1 MSRRMALFGDE
12 AIMPMIPDMPGALR
26 PQTPDKAARP
36 FALSPR
42 QVLTVAVGLLM
53 FGLAIAFI
61 HNEIKAFS
69 FDHIAGALS
78 SISPIHIAFALVMT
92 LVSFSAV
99 AFYDFFALKYTE
111 RGLPLRQTAMAS
123 VLAYAISNSLGFS
136 ALTGNAVRYRLYT
149 AWGLAAVDVAV
160 IALITALFM
169 GLSGLSLA
177 SAGLLLEPG
186 VFERVFHLSPALT
199 YALGIAGAASIAAAL
214 VYLRAGGETRSV
226 FNISF
231 NRPPASL
238 MARQWAAGIVDWAAA
253 AAVLY
258 ILLLPSNPEFS
269 FVAFVPLFVAAHYAG
284 AASGLPGGIGV
295 FEAIILLLIPTGDV
309 VFVAA
314 ALIAYRAIYYF
325 LPLLIAA
332 LVLGFRSTAKSKD
345 RLLKGGER
353 TIDFFE
359 GVAPIT
365 YALLSFMTG
374 AALLIGAA
382 LPLTLAP
389 LDWASR
395 LLPPAIMSLSH
406 ILASAA
412 GTMLLLSSFG
422 LRRRLQSAWLTTV
435 IMLILGALF
444 TFLKGGDLRGAL
456 ILLLLSAALFLSRA
470 AFYRKG
476 QLGAVRLTLPRLGA
490 LLAAGGFALWIGFY
504 ANMDSVYS
512 HKLWLNF
519 NADADASRF
528 LRAALIA
535 GLIFAAYFVR
545 RLFAPAPRLDSAEPP
560 AQIMARVQEII
571 AKAQGAGA
579 EANLALMGDKQFLFS
594 ESGNS
599 FIMYGIKGRNWVAMG
614 EPVGLAAERKDLIW
628 TFRQLAD
635 SWDGWPSFYS
645 VRDDNLTDFI
655 DVGLTVQKIGELALV
670 PIEGYTLDGPAKAR
684 FRQAKSR
691 AVREGCS
698 FEIIYPARDSAD
710 MESLRAV
717 SDAWLDMHQGREK
730 GFSLGR
736 FDANVFDGKPVAV
749 VRKDGD
755 IVAFANLWTTADKR
769 ELSLDLMR
777 YKDVGVNAM
786 MEFLFAEVMLW
797 GAAEGYRYFSL
808 GMAPL
813 AGLDARKLA
822 PFMSKLG
829 AMVYK
834 YGGRFYGFEG
844 LRAFKSKFNPQW
856 EPVYLAAPSRMVM
869 PLALGN
875 LALLSGGGILGI
887 IQRG

>member
-1 MSRRMALFGDE
+1 
-12 AIMPMIPDMPGALR
+12 MPMIPDMPGALR
-26 PQTPDKAARP
+26 PQTPDKVDKP
-36 FALSPR
+36 FHLSGR
-42 QVLTVAVGLLM
+42 QILTVLAGLLM

-61 HNEIKAFS
+61 HHEIKAFS
-69 FDHIAGALS
+69 FPQIAGAIS
-78 SISPIHIAFALVMT
+78 AISPVLIAAAIAMT
-92 LVSFSAV
+92 VLSFSAV
-99 AFYDFFALKYTE
+99 AFYDFFALKYIDKHTE
-111 RGLPLRQTAMAS
+111 RALPLRQTAMAS
-123 VLAYAISNSLGFS
+123 VLAYAISNSLGLS

-177 SAGLLLEPG
+177 AAGLLLEPAI
-186 VFERVFHLSPALT
+186 FERVFHLSPLVTISIGITAL
-199 YALGIAGAASIAAAL
+199 ACIAAAL
-214 VYLRAGGETRSV
+214 VYLRAGGPVRSA
-226 FNISF
+226 FNVSF
-231 NRPPASL
+231 NRPKISL
-238 MARQWAAGIVDWAAA
+238 MFRQWGAGVMDWAAA

-258 ILLLPSNPEFS
+258 TLLIPSDPQFS
-269 FVAFVPLFVAAHYAG
+269 FVAFIPLFVAAHYAG

-295 FEAIILLLIPTGDV
+295 FEAIILLLVPAGDAV
-309 VFVAA
+309 SVAA
-314 ALIAYRAIYYF
+314 ALIAYRVIYYV
-325 LPLLIAA
+325 LPLMIAA
-332 LVLGFRSTAKSKD
+332 LVLGLRSASGSRHK
-345 RLLKGGER
+345 LLKGGER

-365 YALLSFMTG
+365 YALICFMTG
-374 AALLIGAA
+374 AALLVGAA
-382 LPLTLAP
+382 LPMAIAP
-389 LDWASR
+389 LDMASN

-412 GTMLLLSSFG
+412 GTMLLISSFG
-422 LRRRLQSAWLTTV
+422 LRRRLRSAWLTTV
-435 IMLILGALF
+435 IMLILGAVF
-444 TFLKGGDLRGAL
+444 TFLKGGDLRGAV
-456 ILLLLSAALFLSRA
+456 ILLLLCAALFLSKA

-476 QLGAVRLTLPRLGA
+476 QLGAMRLTLPRLGA

-512 HKLWLNF
+512 HSLWLDF

-528 LRAALIA
+528 LRAAVIAAVILAIYFIRRLIA
-535 GLIFAAYFVR
+535 
-545 RLFAPAPRLDSAEPP
+545 PP
-560 AQIMARVQEII
+560 PKLNGGETQAQRIAR
-571 AKAQGAGA
+571 AKAVLATAQGAGA
-579 EANLALMGDKQFLFS
+579 ESNLALMGDKQFLFS
-594 ESGNS
+594 ETGNS

-614 EPVGLAAERKDLIW
+614 EPVGLDSERKELIW

-670 PIEGYTLDGPAKAR
+670 PIEGYTLEGPSKSR
-684 FRQAKSR
+684 FRQARSR
-691 AVREGCS
+691 ATREGCS
-698 FEIIYPARDSAD
+698 FDMIYPAKDSPEMAQ
-710 MESLRAV
+710 LRAV
-717 SDAWLDMHQGREK
+717 SDAWLDMHQGKEK

-736 FDANVFDGKPVAV
+736 FDADVFDGKPVAV
-749 VRKDGD
+749 VRKDGE
-755 IVAFANLWTTADKR
+755 ICAFANLWTTADKR

-786 MEFLFAEVMLW
+786 MEYLFAEVMLW
-797 GAAEGYRYFSL
+797 GSTEGYKYFSL

-844 LRAFKSKFNPQW
+844 LRAFKSKFDPQW

-875 LALLSGGGILGI
+875 LALLSGGGVLGI
-887 IQRG
+887 ISRG